1 MLFILL
7 NWLYIFI
14 TTMITG
20 YGILYVIRK
29 AFGWTPRRM
38 HTCVMAGLVA
48 LTAYAQWFS
57 LFYRVNLE
65 ANLILAAADIKIG
78 KAHL

>member
-20 YGILYVIRK
+20 YGILYVISK
-29 AFGWTPRRM
+29 AFGWAPRRM

-57 LFYRVNLE
+57 LF
-65 ANLILAAADIKIG
+65 
-78 KAHL
+78 

>member
-29 AFGWTPRRM
+29 AFGWTPLRIYSYVR
-38 HTCVMAGLVA
+38 AGLVVF
-48 LTAYAQWFS
+48 TAYSVLFS
-57 LFYRVNLE
+57 FFYQ
-65 ANLILAAADIKIG
+65 
-78 KAHL
+78 HLL